1 MCRLKNLAPGDV
13 GEGGGGELDL
23 DFDVDVDVVGGEGGI
38 AGSERLESFE

>member
-23 DFDVDVDVVGGEGGI
+23 DFDVDVVGGEGGI